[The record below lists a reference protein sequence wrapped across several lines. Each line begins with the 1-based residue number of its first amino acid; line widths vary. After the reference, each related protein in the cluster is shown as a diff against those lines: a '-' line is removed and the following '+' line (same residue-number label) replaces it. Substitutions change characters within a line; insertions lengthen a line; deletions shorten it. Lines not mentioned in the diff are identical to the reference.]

1 MPQLNRLD
9 ELVKKQAEQRN
20 RLSRSD
26 QLKERSRVH
35 AKIGNI
41 ILSKKLRK
49 LMVTSSF
56 QLLLMKIGILLALIL
71 DCYIL
76 VMR

>member
-20 RLSRSD
+20 RLLRSD

-35 AKIGNI
+35 AVFGNM

-49 LMVTSSF
+49 LLITSPF
-56 QLLLMKIGILLALIL
+56 QLLLMKIGILLALFL

-76 VMR
+76 LMR